1 MFNFWKKILEHVK
14 DYCEEAAIHGLRHIV
29 SQRLTIF
36 ERSVSLGIDVKL
48 LQTHHM
54 CCSKT
59 TVLKF
64 YTLQGKTYN
73 LPSCLLLSVIYI
85 IYYIPKKY
93 FPMLNPPNQYV
104 MLTYFLMH
112 GLHQQ
117 IWYISS
123 IFLKNCVF
131 LHLIMNQTEFFK
143 RILYLLI
150 ETNCILMR
158 KGQHW
163 KLPFFIEQISNIS

>member
-1 MFNFWKKILEHVK
+1 
-14 DYCEEAAIHGLRHIV
+14 
-29 SQRLTIF
+29 
-36 ERSVSLGIDVKL
+36 
-48 LQTHHM
+48 
-54 CCSKT
+54 
-59 TVLKF
+59 
-64 YTLQGKTYN
+64 
-73 LPSCLLLSVIYI
+73 
-85 IYYIPKKY
+85 
-93 FPMLNPPNQYV
+93 MLNPPNQYV

-150 ETNCILMR
+150 ETNTLYIDEEWSALEIT
-158 KGQHW
+158 
-163 KLPFFIEQISNIS
+163 FFVIHRLVCGSVKSKS